1 MSFTIAVA
9 QFAAGTDV
17 PANTSSVVNLI
28 ARAARSGARLV
39 VLPEVSSY
47 YDVAKTNTGFKHA
60 QRLDGQFVGD
70 VRAAAKAHGIYVVV
84 GFTEEIDG
92 SERNSNTLVAI
103 SDAGDLIG
111 TYRKIH
117 LYDAFGYRESDTI
130 EPAVIGEPLTF
141 GLDGITLGAITCYD
155 LRFPEAARWVVDA
168 GAEVVLLPA
177 AWASGPMKEEHWAT
191 LTKARAIE
199 NTVYVAAA
207 GQTGPASI
215 GQSRIIDPMGVTLA
229 CAGETPGIAL
239 AHVDEERLASV
250 RKVNPSLGNR
260 RFAVVP
266 RKTSSST

>member
-47 YDVAKTNTGFKHA
+47 YDAARTNTGFKHA

-70 VRAAAKAHGIYVVV
+70 VRAAAKEHGIYVVV

-130 EPAVIGEPLTF
+130 EPAAIGEPLTF

-199 NTVYVAAA
+199 NTVYIAAA

-215 GQSRIIDPMGVTLA
+215 GQSRVIDPMGVTLA

-266 RKTSSST
+266 R

>member
-1 MSFTIAVA
+1 MSFTIAVG

-17 PANTSSVVNLI
+17 QANTATVAGLI
-28 ARAARSGARLV
+28 TRAARSGARLV

-47 YDVAKTNTGFKHA
+47 YDATKANTGFKYA
-60 QRLDGQFVGD
+60 QRLDGQFVSD
-70 VRAAAKAHGIYVVV
+70 VRTAAREHGISVVV
-84 GFTEEIDG
+84 GFTEEIDS
-92 SERNSNTLVAI
+92 SERHSNTLVAV

-111 TYRKIH
+111 IYRKIH
-117 LYDAFGYRESDTI
+117 LYDAFGYRESDTV
-130 EPAVIGEPLTF
+130 EPASIGEPLTF
-141 GLDGITLGAITCYD
+141 GLDGITIGAMTCYD

-177 AWASGPMKEEHWAT
+177 AWASGPMKEEHWAALAT
-191 LTKARAIE
+191 ARAIE

-215 GQSRIIDPMGVTLA
+215 GQSRVIDPMGVTLA
-229 CAGETPGIAL
+229 CAGEAPGIAL
-239 AHVDEERLASV
+239 ALVDEERLASV

-266 RKTSSST
+266 R